1 MVGQILRAL
10 PEYFGFEA
18 GIVDFCEAARKMKNT
33 TYAAITDDGTRAG
46 FLLLTMNN
54 NMTAE
59 IWVMGV
65 LPEFHGHGIGKA
77 LLERA
82 ETESRKRGRRYIMA
96 RTIGP
101 SQNDPN
107 YLKTFNFYLHNGYSM
122 LVEYDFVWKGDY
134 CAFMVKKL

>member
-1 MVGQILRAL
+1 
-10 PEYFGFEA
+10 
-18 GIVDFCEAARKMKNT
+18 
-33 TYAAITDDGTRAG
+33 
-46 FLLLTMNN
+46 
-54 NMTAE
+54 
-59 IWVMGV
+59 
-65 LPEFHGHGIGKA
+65 
-77 LLERA
+77 
-82 ETESRKRGRRYIMA
+82 MA

>member
-1 MVGQILRAL
+1 MGQILRAL

-18 GIVDFCEAARKMKNT
+18 GIVDFCEAARKSKNT
-33 TYAAITDDGTRAG
+33 TYAAIADDGTRVG

-54 NMTAE
+54 DMTAE

-65 LPEFHGHGIGKA
+65 LPECHGQGIGKA

-82 ETESRKRGRRYIMA
+82 ENESRKRGRRYLMA

-107 YLKTFNFYLHNGYSM
+107 YLRTFNFYQNNGYSM